1 MKWTVRLEGVYPGTE
16 DDFTLT
22 FTNIRDIAE
31 PLSVKRY
38 MIQAIADIAQ
48 EKDHYSALPNIKEI
62 ISDQKETLPHDRA
75 SLVLATYKKRK
86 EKIGFLLY
94 LRDEFTYEIKGV
106 WPAALVDKIRQND
119 KKIIEILTQ
128 LTDEPDLFEDVSL
141 VLPESRF

>member
-62 ISDQKETLPHDRA
+62 ISDQKETLPRDRT
-75 SLVLATYKKRK
+75 SLVLATYKEKK

-94 LRDEFTYEIKGV
+94 LRDELTYEIKGV
-106 WPAALVDKIRQND
+106 WPDALVDKIQQND

-128 LTDEPDLFEDVSL
+128 LTDEPDLFEDVNL

>member
-62 ISDQKETLPHDRA
+62 ISDQKETLPRDRT
-75 SLVLATYKKRK
+75 SLVLATYKEKK

-94 LRDEFTYEIKGV
+94 LRDELTYEIKGV
-106 WPAALVDKIRQND
+106 WPDALVDKIQQND